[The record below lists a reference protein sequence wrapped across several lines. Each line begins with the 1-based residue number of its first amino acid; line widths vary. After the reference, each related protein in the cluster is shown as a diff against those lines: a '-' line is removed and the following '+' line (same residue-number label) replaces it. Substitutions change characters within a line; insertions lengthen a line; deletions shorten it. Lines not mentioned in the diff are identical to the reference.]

1 MIWPFRRVTAR
12 RFKRPVRRGGH
23 EAVIAIGLFFASIFD
38 PKTKILT
45 EMIDKQDSR
54 RRTDPGKEN
63 A

>member
-1 MIWPFRRVTAR
+1 MGRWPTDCPPPRR
-12 RFKRPVRRGGH
+12 KSH
-23 EAVIAIGLFFASIFD
+23 EFAIAIGLFFASIFD